1 MEERKITVGEV
12 LELADRG
19 VNPIYIR
26 LYNSNY
32 DNLGLMPSDSILLDD
47 ICDRVVERINVAT
60 IQIELTEVPILEIV
74 LDDGGKKQ

>member
-32 DNLGLMPSDSILLDD
+32 DNLGELLTTYRNRLVNGIDIRDFCDSYCYEVLL
-47 ICDRVVERINVAT
+47 
-60 IQIELTEVPILEIV
+60 
-74 LDDGGKKQ
+74 KKEEEESNE